1 MGVIGLQSRC
11 QKCCVPSGSS
21 GGGCVP
27 CIFQFLETAHIPW
40 LVDPSSNGIT
50 LTSAFIITS
59 PLILTLL
66 PLSLLRMLVITLNP
80 PG

>member
-1 MGVIGLQSRC
+1 MGVIGQQSRC
-11 QKCCVPSGSS
+11 QKGCVPSG
-21 GGGCVP
+21 GECVP

-40 LVDPSSNGIT
+40 FVAPSSNGIT

-66 PLSLLRMLVITLNP
+66 PLSLLRMLVITLSP